1 MAGYLNH
8 LNPNTTLSMKYFV
21 ALLLLTTSFFT
32 QAQDKKLPQVELS
45 DLYGEKVELS
55 TITGGEKI
63 IVIDFW
69 ATWCIPCKKSLNNML
84 EVEKEWKEKMER
96 IKAMGVTSSDFP
108 YYAGGDR
115 VVNLT
120 EHFTRIWDIKKKEY
134 VRRVITYA
142 EDTIELSNNTLEE
155 LIGEEFWPLIYWAE
169 DPETNDIYP
178 DSVAAIS

>member
-8 LNPNTTLSMKYFV
+8 LNPNTTLSMKYFD
-21 ALLLLTTSFFT
+21 AFLLLTTSFFT

-84 EVEKEWKEKMER
+84 EVEKEWKEKYNAEIIAISLDDARNTSKVKAQVEGAKWPYKILLDPNQDLRRLLNFQNIPFSMLVDKNGNIVYMHQGYVDGDEFEME
-96 IKAMGVTSSDFP
+96 
-108 YYAGGDR
+108 
-115 VVNLT
+115 
-120 EHFTRIWDIKKKEY
+120 EQIKK
-134 VRRVITYA
+134 IA
-142 EDTIELSNNTLEE
+142 ELK
-155 LIGEEFWPLIYWAE
+155 
-169 DPETNDIYP
+169 
-178 DSVAAIS
+178 

>member
-84 EVEKEWKEKMER
+84 EVEKEWKEKYNAEIIAISLDDARNTSKVKAQVEGAKWPYKILLDPNQDLRRLLNFQNIPFSMLVDKNGNIVYMHQGYVDGDEFEME
-96 IKAMGVTSSDFP
+96 
-108 YYAGGDR
+108 
-115 VVNLT
+115 
-120 EHFTRIWDIKKKEY
+120 EQIKK
-134 VRRVITYA
+134 IA
-142 EDTIELSNNTLEE
+142 ELK
-155 LIGEEFWPLIYWAE
+155 
-169 DPETNDIYP
+169 
-178 DSVAAIS
+178 